1 MQSNKKSEYYSL
13 SSRERQILILVA
25 SGKTG
30 NQISSEL
37 NVSYE
42 TVKLD
47 LSNIRFKLSAK
58 NTPQAGASA
67 NKKPGGC
74 SRNPRAPHDYDPIY
88 AMNPVPVRELKA

>member
-47 LSNIRFKLSAK
+47 LSIIRFKLSAK
-58 NTPQAGASA
+58 NTPQAVAIA
-67 NKKPGGC
+67 
-74 SRNPRAPHDYDPIY
+74 I
-88 AMNPVPVRELKA
+88 MNRMIVIN